1 MAFTLP
7 IDETREIVLRAAR
20 GALWERDEG
29 SLRIADICLA
39 SGFSSS
45 TIYSNFRS
53 RQGLID
59 AAYLQIYESITDELV
74 SILSNATSNAHST
87 ASLSAYIASQLAD
100 PRQREFWQRSRHMR
114 LRVATA
120 AIARKSMQRDFSL
133 LQERYLSELSTFFND
148 MQHRGVVG
156 DLLEP
161 RQMAIMF
168 EGCLL
173 FHSFNDIALDP
184 ADDEAWTKMLMSV
197 LGDFVVPSS

>member
-1 MAFTLP
+1 METAP
-7 IDETREIVLRAAR
+7 QVDETRSIVLHAAR
-20 GALWERDEG
+20 GALWDRDEG

-59 AAYLQIYESITDELV
+59 AAYLEIYESITDNLV
-74 SILSNATSNAHST
+74 TILREATMTVTSV
-87 ASLSAYIASQLAD
+87 ASLSLYVRSQLAD
-100 PRQREFWQRSRHMR
+100 PTQRAFWQRSRHMR
-114 LRVATA
+114 LRIATA

-133 LQERYLSELSTFFND
+133 LQDRYLAQLSDLFAT
-148 MQHRGVVG
+148 MQDRGVVAKV
-156 DLLEP
+156 LEP

-173 FHSFNDIALDP
+173 FHSFNDIALEP
-184 ADDEAWTKMLMSV
+184 ADDEGWTKMLMSV
-197 LGDFVVPSS
+197 LGDVVVAP